1 MVPRSAASIRRPP
14 ARAGAGFCLW
24 AASVPRTTVKGIF
37 YPLKFYRGAP
47 KPFQSSKD
55 KDSTSLKTNGQP
67 SSKTGAKKLK
77 KPSENPMSKEYY
89 TDAHSNEILK
99 TNLMLP
105 STKNNYLKNESLPI
119 NNSTTLQQKNRKYL

>member
-1 MVPRSAASIRRPP
+1 
-14 ARAGAGFCLW
+14 
-24 AASVPRTTVKGIF
+24 
-37 YPLKFYRGAP
+37 
-47 KPFQSSKD
+47 
-55 KDSTSLKTNGQP
+55 
-67 SSKTGAKKLK
+67 
-77 KPSENPMSKEYY
+77 MSKEYY